1 MAVTMRDLGIDKL
14 ADADHIALAI
24 EIWESLDFRRL
35 SAGLSPGQ
43 VEELGRR
50 DAELD
55 ADPGSALTWEQI
67 RAEVE
72 AGS

>member
-1 MAVTMRDLGIDKL
+1 MAVTIGDLGIDKL
-14 ADADHIALAI
+14 ADADCIALAM
-24 EIWESLDFRRL
+24 EIWESLDARRP

-43 VEELGRR
+43 IEELARR
-50 DAELD
+50 D

-72 AGS
+72 SGS